1 MDRSIENKFA
11 TVSRTCPLN
20 QTSTQILIN
29 ELKDF
34 INIKKVELE
43 SAYYHLTQLELN
55 TQVLV

>member
-1 MDRSIENKFA
+1 MDRNIENKFA
-11 TVSRTCPLN
+11 TGSGTCLLN

-43 SAYYHLTQLELN
+43 SAHYHLTQLDLN

>member
-1 MDRSIENKFA
+1 MDRNIENKFA
-11 TVSRTCPLN
+11 TVSRTC
-20 QTSTQILIN
+20 LID

-43 SAYYHLTQLELN
+43 SAHYHLTQLELN

>member
-1 MDRSIENKFA
+1 MDRNIENKFA

-20 QTSTQILIN
+20 QTSTQILID

-43 SAYYHLTQLELN
+43 SAHYHLTQLELN